1 MEQNSPAVGAPV
13 EPTVM
18 PQRNKC
24 PSRANRSKGS
34 VTQYT
39 QMLLRGKTL
48 DEIGAHFGVTNGAVR
63 KALKAAGM
71 PTNSRLLL
79 SAIPEGCTPT
89 DAEVLRAANFALA
102 QENHELKA
110 KLRKVAGALADLAA

>member
-1 MEQNSPAVGAPV
+1 MGRPL

-18 PQRNKC
+18 QQRNKC
-24 PSRANRSKGS
+24 PSRANRSKGT
-34 VTQYT
+34 VAQYT
-39 QMLLRGKTL
+39 QMLLRGMTL
-48 DEIGAHFGVTNGAVR
+48 DEIGDHFGVTHGAVR

-71 PTNSRLLL
+71 PTQSRALLA
-79 SAIPEGCTPT
+79 AIPEGCTPT

-110 KLRKVAGALADLAA
+110 KLRKVSSALADLAA